1 MRPSEEMEMPEYIQY
16 SRVNNYIDICPIQAM
31 IALGQDLT
39 NIHIL
44 YKYD

>member
-16 SRVNNYIDICPIQAM
+16 SRVNNSIDTYPIQAM
-31 IALGQDLT
+31 IALGQILT